1 MAKKPAYRAGR
12 DQAATVENV
21 ELLTG
26 QRGDRLDKAVTFR
39 ELAALGLSTLR
50 PGAGGVYVP
59 GKNPDLFPVGQM
71 EFPHA
76 PVNVIANGAFHTVL
90 VEWDPP
96 QYRGHAHAE
105 IWRAESNNQSDAT
118 LVGTSSANLFSD
130 AIGKGATFYY
140 WVRFVNGK
148 DDRGPFQGMQG
159 VEAATSRDVQDILD
173 ELQGKIEESHLAQAL
188 LAPIEQV
195 PQLQLDVAILKPK
208 VDEIEVMRP
217 KVDEIDLIL
226 HKVDEIEVILPKI
239 DEIEVMR
246 PKVAAIE
253 DKIPGI
259 EQELAGLDERQKVA
273 QELLDDAQ
281 QQLGMSSI
289 ELGLVQDRLNA
300 KLDKYKGDFDS
311 FRDAVFVIDP
321 ENGSM
326 TMDAVNAVREEM
338 RTSIT
343 EVHLGLDAVAG
354 QIDSKAD
361 NVTVDSQGSRLT
373 EAEQRIN
380 GLDASLSQTVT
391 KGEFTDEQQRV
402 TQIGQELNATK
413 GELIQKATQQEVDE
427 QGQRLANAESK
438 LTVHADALSTQ
449 AQRIDGLQAT
459 VSSSSEDLDAK
470 IIELARVT
478 ADANGVAAQ
487 RIDGL
492 QATISSS
499 GEELDAKITELARV
513 TADADGVA
521 AQRVSGLEVRASEA
535 EGKILALEEVIESE
549 GGITAGRFDE
559 IQVEIALAK
568 DKAEGAADVGQAA
581 IDAAL
586 AGDERDRE
594 NRSAFGTIRTQ
605 QQVIVDEQSAQ
616 AKRITDM
623 NVKFEGRDANTQ
635 ARISGV
641 EEVIADAGSA
651 LAQRIDDL
659 SASTDTALDETIATI
674 KALEKVSSDA
684 DAALALSQD
693 QMRVEM
699 IEADNTLSADI
710 ASESEARVT
719 ADEAISRRVSEVE
732 ALFGGDLDEV
742 TARVAAEESA
752 RANQDEA
759 LAQQI
764 STVDAAFKAA
774 DTALS
779 ASLAESSKALA
790 DAQQALGE
798 HISTIDVTVGENA
811 ASITELQRVVVS
823 NEESLS
829 QRQDKLES
837 EVDIG
842 AASLVEGALTGDE
855 RDRENRKARGT
866 ILQQQSTL
874 ANQQEAQA
882 RTIEQLTAEFDAE
895 TADLKAQITNEQ
907 LVRATKDEALS
918 QQISVV
924 DAEFKAANADTNAVI
939 SALEQSSASA
949 NEALSLRQ
957 DQLAAA
963 LSDATAELVANITS
977 EESARVTAD
986 EALSQRI
993 SVVDAEFKAAN
1004 ADTNAVISAL
1014 EQSNASANEA
1024 LSLRQ
1029 NQLAAALS
1037 DATAELVAN
1046 ITSEESARVTADE
1059 AISRRVAEVEAQ
1071 FSSDLDEVT
1080 ARVAAE
1086 ESARAN
1092 QDEALA
1098 QQISTVDAAFKAADT
1113 ALSASLAESSK
1124 ALADAQ
1130 QALGE
1135 HISTIDVTVGEN
1147 AASITELQRVVV
1159 SNEESLSQRQDKL
1172 ESEVDIGAASLV
1184 EGALTGDERD
1194 RENRKARGTILQQ
1207 QSTLANQQEAQARTI
1222 EQLTAEFDAET
1233 ADLKAQITNEQLV
1246 RATKDEALSQ
1256 QISVV
1261 DAEFKAANADTNAAV
1276 AAEVRARSDA
1286 DSALAEQLSTMDAE
1300 FKGAEQTLAASIDEV
1315 SRVSAEASQSLSE
1328 QLSQVKATAESAGA
1342 AASGAQESADQA
1354 KLDAAEAAGIA
1365 NGKGKV
1371 IIQPVAPGAS
1381 DQLAQNLWIDTSN
1394 GINTPKRWGGSGWIA
1409 VTDKAAIDAAQAAA
1423 AAQEAA
1429 DRANQGVAQNSAA
1442 INNEAKA
1449 RADADSAMAQQIQQV
1464 TANYQQG
1471 DQQLASQITAESVAR
1486 ANAVQSLGSQIN
1498 TVSAVAGSKNKTFFQ
1513 ATAPGSAMGTGD
1525 LWFDTANNNRPYRYS
1540 GTAWVATDDP
1550 RIAANAAAVQ
1560 LQSQAIADLQNGAQ
1574 AMWTAKA
1581 SAGQIT
1587 AGIGL
1592 IAKSDGTSQVVV
1604 SASQFFV
1611 FNPNSPSTTA
1621 PLFAIDNGQAVIA
1634 EAIIRKATI
1643 QILNAEKITADYVKA
1658 GVSISSPLINGGQ
1671 IDMGNAFMAGGAAGF
1686 GKGGPYGGWGWGWYT
1701 IIYADGS
1708 IYTNR
1713 LYAEGGYVRNM
1724 TIGNCT
1730 IDQNCIVH
1738 GTIFAERIVGDV
1750 AAIKSLYM
1758 DPPRAP
1764 FSLFFNV
1771 APANFSRGVIVTGI
1785 NIKAEG
1791 YNYGSGGAPTQVT
1804 RTCTAVFY
1812 MNGVEFGRE
1821 SVSATGDSKKDSAT
1835 ASATVTLPAGVRGQF
1850 QVSILGDVS
1859 VSLVG
1864 AVAMVFK
1871 HGSATFE

>member
-12 DQAATVENV
+12 DQAATAENV

-50 PGAGGVYVP
+50 PGAGGIYVP
-59 GKNPDLFPVGQM
+59 GKNPDLFPPGQM

-105 IWRAESNNQSDAT
+105 IWRAESDNQAEAT
-118 LVGTSSANLFSD
+118 LLGTSSANLFSD
-130 AIGKGATFYY
+130 AIGKGAKFYY

-148 DDRGPFQGMQG
+148 DDKGPFQGMQG
-159 VEAATSRDVQDILD
+159 VEAETSRDVQDILD
-173 ELQGKIEESHLAQAL
+173 ELEGKIEESHLAQAL
-188 LAPIEQV
+188 LRPIEQV
-195 PQLQLDVAILKPK
+195 PQLQLDIAILKPK

-217 KVDEIDLIL
+217 KVNEIDLIL

-239 DEIEVMR
+239 DEIEVIR
-246 PKVAAIE
+246 PKIAAIE
-253 DKIPGI
+253 GKIPGI

-338 RTSIT
+338 RASIT

-413 GELIQKATQQEVDE
+413 GELTQKAAQQEVDE
-427 QGQRLANAESK
+427 HGQRLANAESK
-438 LTVHADALSTQ
+438 LTVHAEALSTQ

-459 VSSSSEDLDAK
+459 VSSSSGELDAR
-470 IIELARVT
+470 ITELARVT
-478 ADANGVAAQ
+478 ADANGATAQ

-492 QATISSS
+492 QATVSSS

-521 AQRVSGLEVRASEA
+521 AQRVSGLEVRASKA

-559 IQVEIALAK
+559 IQAEIELAK
-568 DKAEGAADVGQAA
+568 DKAEGALDVGQAA

-586 AGDERDRE
+586 AGDERDRG
-594 NRSAFGTIRTQ
+594 NRSAFGSIRTQ

-641 EEVIADAGSA
+641 EVVLADTSGA
-651 LAQRIDDL
+651 LAQRIDNL
-659 SASTDTALDETIATI
+659 SASTDTALDETTATI

-684 DAALALSQD
+684 DAALALRQD

-699 IEADNTLSADI
+699 TEADNTLSADI

-732 ALFGGDLDEV
+732 AQFSSDLEDAK
-742 TARVAAEESA
+742 ARVAAEELA
-752 RANQDEA
+752 RATKDEA

-779 ASLAESSKALA
+779 ASLAESSKAMA
-790 DAQQALGE
+790 DADRALGE
-798 HISTIDVTVGENA
+798 RISTLDVTVGENS
-811 ASITELQRVVVS
+811 ASITELQQAVVS
-823 NEESLS
+823 NEASLS
-829 QRQDKLES
+829 QRQDKMES
-837 EVDIG
+837 EIVVG
-842 AASLVEGALTGDE
+842 AASLVEGALAGDE
-855 RDRENRKARGT
+855 RDRENRKARGV

-882 RTIEQLTAEFDAE
+882 RTVEQLTAEFDAE

-907 LVRATKDEALS
+907 LVRA
-918 QQISVV
+918 
-924 DAEFKAANADTNAVI
+924 
-939 SALEQSSASA
+939 
-949 NEALSLRQ
+949 
-957 DQLAAA
+957 
-963 LSDATAELVANITS
+963 
-977 EESARVTAD
+977 TAD

-1046 ITSEESARVTADE
+1046 ITQEESARVTADE

-1071 FSSDLDEVT
+1071 FSSDLADT
-1080 ARVAAE
+1080 NARVAAE
-1086 ESARAN
+1086 ELARATK
-1092 QDEALA
+1092 DEALA

-1124 ALADAQ
+1124 AMADADR
-1130 QALGE
+1130 ALGE
-1135 HISTIDVTVGEN
+1135 RISTLDVTVGEN
-1147 AASITELQRVVV
+1147 SASITELQQAVV
-1159 SNEESLSQRQDKL
+1159 SNEASLSQRQDKM
-1172 ESEVDIGAASLV
+1172 ESEIVVGAVSQV
-1184 EGALTGDERD
+1184 EGALAGDERD
-1194 RENRKARGTILQQ
+1194 RENRKARGVILQQ
-1207 QSTLANQQEAQARTI
+1207 QSTLANQQEAQARTV
-1222 EQLTAEFDAET
+1222 EQLTAEFDAENGEIR
-1233 ADLKAQITNEQLV
+1233 AQITNEQLV
-1246 RATKDEALSQ
+1246 RATADEALSQ
-1256 QISVV
+1256 RISVV
-1261 DAEFKAANADTNAAV
+1261 DSEFKAADAATNAAV

-1286 DSALAEQLSTMDAE
+1286 DSALAEQLSTLDTE
-1300 FKGAEQTLAASIDEV
+1300 FKGAEHALAASIDEV
-1315 SRVSAEASQSLSE
+1315 SRVSAEANQSLSE
-1328 QLSQVKATAESAGA
+1328 QLSQVKATAESAGTA
-1342 AASGAQESADQA
+1342 AAGAQISANQA
-1354 KLDAAEAAGIA
+1354 KEDAAAAAGIA

-1371 IIQPVAPGAS
+1371 LIQSAAPAVA
-1381 DQLAQNLWIDTSN
+1381 DRLAQNLWIDTTS
-1394 GINTPKRWGGSGWIA
+1394 GINTPKRWSGSAWVA
-1409 VTDKAAIDAAQAAA
+1409 VTDKVAIDAAQAAA
-1423 AAQEAA
+1423 AAQASADQAA
-1429 DRANQGVAQNSAA
+1429 QGVARNTAA
-1442 INNEAKA
+1442 INDEVKA

-1471 DQQLASQITAESVAR
+1471 DQQLQGQITAESVAR
-1486 ANAVQSLGSQIN
+1486 ADAMQALGSQID

-1592 IAKSDGTSQVVV
+1592 VAKSDGTSQVAI
-1604 SASQFFV
+1604 SASQVFV
-1611 FNPNSPSTTA
+1611 FNPNSSTPMA

-1643 QILNAEKITADYVKA
+1643 QILTSEKITADYIKA
-1658 GVSISSPLINGGQ
+1658 GVSMSAPAISGGS
-1671 IDMGNAFMAGGAAGF
+1671 IDMGNAFLSGGAAGF
-1686 GKGGPYGGWGWGWYT
+1686 GKGGPYGGWSWTWHT

-1708 IYTNR
+1708 LYTDR
-1713 LYAEGGYVRNM
+1713 LFASNGSFTGTVNANAGTFQNVTIEETCNVKGTVYANK
-1724 TIGNCT
+1724 
-1730 IDQNCIVH
+1730 
-1738 GTIFAERIVGDV
+1738 IVGDV
-1750 AAIKSLYM
+1750 LSAKVVSANSTDSAGSGHVVASASVKGSRTHAANLYCLGVTVEVYASGGYQSGGN
-1758 DPPRAP
+1758 DQDVPATISGRLVLRNTAGSIVASAP
-1764 FSLFFNV
+1764 FKVS
-1771 APANFSRGVIVTGI
+1771 SRSNSSVDAAGQSVTI
-1785 NIKAEG
+1785 Q
-1791 YNYGSGGAPTQVT
+1791 GGFDA
-1804 RTCTAVFY
+1804 
-1812 MNGVEFGRE
+1812 G
-1821 SVSATGDSKKDSAT
+1821 TGT
-1835 ASATVTLPAGVRGQF
+1835 ASISVAVIIDSQSASYGGSAGVRVPAQHIAFCLLPSGSQF
-1850 QVSILGDVS
+1850 N
-1859 VSLVG
+1859 
-1864 AVAMVFK
+1864 
-1871 HGSATFE
+1871 

>member
-1 MAKKPAYRAGR
+1 M
-12 DQAATVENV
+12 

-59 GKNPDLFPVGQM
+59 GKNPDLFPPGQM

-148 DDRGPFQGMQG
+148 DDRGPFQGAQG

-226 HKVDEIEVILPKI
+226 HRVDEIEVILPKI

-311 FRDAVFVIDP
+311 FRDAVFVVDP
-321 ENGSM
+321 ESGSI
-326 TMDAVNAVREEM
+326 TMDAVNAVRDELH
-338 RTSIT
+338 TSIT
-343 EVHLGLDAVAG
+343 EVHQELDAVAG
-354 QIDSKAD
+354 QISSKAD
-361 NVTVDSQGSRLT
+361 NVTVDSQGSRIT

-413 GELIQKATQQEVDE
+413 GELTQKATQQEVDE

-459 VSSSSEDLDAK
+459 VSSSSEELDAK
-470 IIELARVT
+470 ITELARVT

-499 GEELDAKITELARV
+499 DEELNAKITELARV

-559 IQVEIALAK
+559 IQVEIELAK

-641 EEVIADAGSA
+641 EEVIANAGSA

-659 SASTDTALDETIATI
+659 SASTDTALDETTATI

-699 IEADNTLSADI
+699 TEADNSLSADI
-710 ASESEARVT
+710 ASESEARLT
-719 ADEAISRRVSEVE
+719 ADEAISRRIVEVE
-732 ALFGGDLDEV
+732 AQFSSDLED
-742 TARVAAEESA
+742 TNARLATEELT
-752 RANQDEA
+752 RASQGEA

-774 DTALS
+774 DTELS

-790 DAQQALGE
+790 DAKQALGE
-798 HISTIDVTVGENA
+798 RISTIDVTVEENA

-842 AASLVEGALTGDE
+842 AASLVEGALAGDE
-855 RDRENRKARGT
+855 RDRENRKARGV

-882 RTIEQLTAEFDAE
+882 RTVEQLTAEFDAE

-907 LVRATKDEALS
+907 LVRA
-918 QQISVV
+918 
-924 DAEFKAANADTNAVI
+924 
-939 SALEQSSASA
+939 
-949 NEALSLRQ
+949 
-957 DQLAAA
+957 
-963 LSDATAELVANITS
+963 
-977 EESARVTAD
+977 TAD

-1059 AISRRVAEVEAQ
+1059 AISRRVSEVEAQ
-1071 FSSDLDEVT
+1071 FGSDLEDAK

-1086 ESARAN
+1086 ELARATK
-1092 QDEALA
+1092 DEALS
-1098 QQISTVDAAFKAADT
+1098 QQISTVDAAFKAADA
-1113 ALSASLAESSK
+1113 ALSASLSESSK
-1124 ALADAQ
+1124 ALADADR
-1130 QALGE
+1130 ALGE
-1135 HISTIDVTVGEN
+1135 RISTLDVTVGEN
-1147 AASITELQRVVV
+1147 SASITELRQAVVN
-1159 SNEESLSQRQDKL
+1159 NEESLSQRQDKM
-1172 ESEVDIGAASLV
+1172 ESEIVVGAVSQV
-1184 EGALTGDERD
+1184 EGALAGDERD
-1194 RENRKARGTILQQ
+1194 RENRKARGVILQQ

-1222 EQLTAEFDAET
+1222 EQLTAEVDAET

-1328 QLSQVKATAESAGA
+1328 QLSQVRATAESAGA
-1342 AASGAQESADQA
+1342 AAAGAQDSADQ
-1354 KLDAAEAAGIA
+1354 
-1365 NGKGKV
+1365 
-1371 IIQPVAPGAS
+1371 
-1381 DQLAQNLWIDTSN
+1381 
-1394 GINTPKRWGGSGWIA
+1394 
-1409 VTDKAAIDAAQAAA
+1409 
-1423 AAQEAA
+1423 
-1429 DRANQGVAQNSAA
+1429 ANQGVAQNSAA

-1464 TANYQQG
+1464 SASYQQG

-1513 ATAPGSAMGTGD
+1513 ASAPSTGMGTGD
-1525 LWFDTANNNRPYRYS
+1525 LWFDTDSNNRPYRYS

-1560 LQSQAIADLQNGAQ
+1560 QQSQAIADLQNGAQ

-1592 IAKSDGTSQVVV
+1592 IANSDGTSQVAI
-1604 SASQFFV
+1604 SASQVFV
-1611 FNPNSPSTTA
+1611 FDPNSSTPMA

-1643 QILNAEKITADYVKA
+1643 QIIQSEKITADYVKA
-1658 GVSISSPLINGGQ
+1658 GVSISTPLINGGQ
-1671 IDMGNAFMAGGAAGF
+1671 IDMGNAFLSGGAAGF
-1686 GKGGPYGGWGWGWYT
+1686 GKGGPYGGWGWGWHS
-1701 IIYADGS
+1701 IIYSDGS

-1713 LYAEGGYVRNM
+1713 LHAEGGYVKNM
-1724 TIGNCT
+1724 TLGNCT
-1730 IDQNCIVH
+1730 IEQDCVVK
-1738 GTIFAERIVGDV
+1738 GTVFADRIVGDV
-1750 AAIKSLYM
+1750 YVARDYSCVTHEKQVGPIDVCSIKVNQAVGFARTLTIPGLAGLVGCSVTASGGGS
-1758 DPPRAP
+1758 AP
-1764 FSLFFNV
+1764 ISNSNTTTMKITVLRDGSVVKTMTAGAYAYATSNPSTGPV
-1771 APANFSRGVIVTGI
+1771 TSTDEVGAYIGDITIPANSEPLITIRIQRISGDGWVRSDPSQSGRVVLF
-1785 NIKAEG
+1785 KQ
-1791 YNYGSGGAPTQVT
+1791 GS
-1804 RTCTAVFY
+1804 
-1812 MNGVEFGRE
+1812 
-1821 SVSATGDSKKDSAT
+1821 
-1835 ASATVTLPAGVRGQF
+1835 
-1850 QVSILGDVS
+1850 
-1859 VSLVG
+1859 SL
-1864 AVAMVFK
+1864 
-1871 HGSATFE
+1871 S

>member
-12 DQAATVENV
+12 DQAATAENV

-59 GKNPDLFPVGQM
+59 GKNPDLFPPGQM

-105 IWRAESNNQSDAT
+105 IWRAESDNQAQAT

-148 DDRGPFQGMQG
+148 DDKGPFQGMQG

-413 GELIQKATQQEVDE
+413 GELTQKATQQEVDE
-427 QGQRLANAESK
+427 HGQRLANAESK
-438 LTVHADALSTQ
+438 LTVHADALSAQ
-449 AQRIDGLQAT
+449 AQQIDGLQAT
-459 VSSSSEDLDAK
+459 VSSSSEELDAK
-470 IIELARVT
+470 ITELARVT

-499 GEELDAKITELARV
+499 DEELDAKITELARV

-559 IQVEIALAK
+559 IQVEIELAK

-659 SASTDTALDETIATI
+659 SASTDTALDETTATI

-699 IEADNTLSADI
+699 TEADNSLSANI
-710 ASESEARVT
+710 ASESEARLT
-719 ADEAISRRVSEVE
+719 ADEAISRRIVEVE
-732 ALFGGDLDEV
+732 AQFSSDLED
-742 TARVAAEESA
+742 TNARLATEELT
-752 RANQDEA
+752 RASQGEA

-774 DTALS
+774 DTELS

-918 QQISVV
+918 QQ
-924 DAEFKAANADTNAVI
+924 
-939 SALEQSSASA
+939 
-949 NEALSLRQ
+949 
-957 DQLAAA
+957 
-963 LSDATAELVANITS
+963 
-977 EESARVTAD
+977 
-986 EALSQRI
+986 I

-1276 AAEVRARSDA
+1276 AAEVLARSDA

-1300 FKGAEQTLAASIDEV
+1300 FKGAEQTLAARIDEV
-1315 SRVSAEASQSLSE
+1315 SRVSADASQSLSE

-1471 DQQLASQITAESVAR
+1471 DQQLAGQITAESVAR

-1513 ATAPGSAMGTGD
+1513 ASAPSTGMGTGD
-1525 LWFDTANNNRPYRYS
+1525 LWFDTDSNNRPYRYS
-1540 GTAWVATDDP
+1540 GTAWIATDDP
-1550 RIAANAAAVQ
+1550 RIAANAASIQ
-1560 LQSQAIADLQNGAQ
+1560 TQSQAIADLQNGAQ

-1592 IAKSDGTSQVVV
+1592 VANSDGTSQVAI
-1604 SASQFFV
+1604 SASQVFV
-1611 FNPNSPSTTA
+1611 FDPNSSTPMA

-1643 QILNAEKITADYVKA
+1643 QIIQSEKITADYVKA
-1658 GVSISSPLINGGQ
+1658 GVSISTPLINGGQ
-1671 IDMGNAFMAGGAAGF
+1671 IDMGNAFLSGGAAGF
-1686 GKGGPYGGWGWGWYT
+1686 GKGGPYSGWGWGWYT
-1701 IIYADGS
+1701 MIYADGS

-1713 LYAEGGYVRNM
+1713 LRAEGGYVKNM
-1724 TIGNCT
+1724 TMNNCT
-1730 IDQNCIVH
+1730 IEQDCVVK
-1738 GTIFAERIVGDV
+1738 GTVYAERIVGDV
-1750 AAIKSLYM
+1750 YVARDYVCSTNDRQVGPINVCTIKVNQPVGFTRTLTIPGLAGLVGCS
-1758 DPPRAP
+1758 
-1764 FSLFFNV
+1764 
-1771 APANFSRGVIVTGI
+1771 VT
-1785 NIKAEG
+1785 AEG
-1791 YNYGSGGAPTQVT
+1791 PGSGLLTRENWTEMLVEVLMDGAVVKSFTV
-1804 RTCTAVFY
+1804 RV
-1812 MNGVEFGRE
+1812 
-1821 SVSATGDSKKDSAT
+1821 SVSATSNPSSGPEPREDEIGPFVGDITIPANREPIVVVRIRRSAGNGWVRSDST
-1835 ASATVTLPAGVRGQF
+1835 QRGRVVMFKQ
-1850 QVSILGDVS
+1850 GG
-1859 VSLVG
+1859 SL
-1864 AVAMVFK
+1864 
-1871 HGSATFE
+1871 S